1 MDTINIIMDLGGCI
15 KKVREAKGL
24 SQKEAAAAC
33 KMDQAYYSRIE
44 NNKID
49 PSFSVVVKIADAL
62 GVELADLFRSDKV
75 FREVGSVDK
84 SLIEKV
90 ALIDELDKKEKQ
102 AFFVMLDALVSK
114 KRLKDTLNA
123 ALGKIG

>member
-1 MDTINIIMDLGGCI
+1 MDLGGCI

-102 AFFVMLDALVSK
+102 AFFVMLDALVAK
-114 KRLKDTLNA
+114 KRMRDTLNA